1 MEYIVTLGARRQL
14 HLEGNWGDLFENL
27 DRSNKTV
34 AKLGAGLLTEGEG
47 LSSNLHLV
55 ADAEGYRK
63 TRSVG
68 VRCLSSMGF
77 SDDRSGKLV
86 ELLKPRDV
94 LLQVTWCR

>member
-14 HLEGNWGDLFENL
+14 YLKGNWGDLFENL

-34 AKLGAGLLTEGEG
+34 AKFGAGLLIKGEG
-47 LSSNLHLV
+47 LSSNLHLG

-77 SDDRSGKLV
+77 SDDRSGELV
-86 ELLKPRDV
+86 EFLKPGDV
-94 LLQVTWCR
+94 LLEVTWWC